1 MSKGKEESSFVSET
15 RRMSDLVSIISLSIL
30 IVSRS
35 HVCVSDNKP
44 VRIFSLSKFIRKI
57 TNREIFFSPR
67 FFFVLQTRK

>member
-15 RRMSDLVSIISLSIL
+15 SRMLDLVSIISLSIL

-57 TNREIFFSPR
+57 SREIFFSPR